1 MRRLHVLGLILRR
14 SKANHILWGFVAF
27 VVLSALVILETDPG
41 ITTFG
46 DALWYCYAVVTTVGF
61 GDITTTSLV
70 TRIVSVVLSCYAVI
84 VIAIITGVVVDFYSE
99 TMQSQQRETLSEFL
113 DELERLP
120 ELSQDELAHI
130 SERVRELRE

>member
-1 MRRLHVLGLILRR
+1 
-14 SKANHILWGFVAF
+14 
-27 VVLSALVILETDPG
+27 
-41 ITTFG
+41 
-46 DALWYCYAVVTTVGF
+46 
-61 GDITTTSLV
+61 
-70 TRIVSVVLSCYAVI
+70 
-84 VIAIITGVVVDFYSE
+84 VVVDFYSE